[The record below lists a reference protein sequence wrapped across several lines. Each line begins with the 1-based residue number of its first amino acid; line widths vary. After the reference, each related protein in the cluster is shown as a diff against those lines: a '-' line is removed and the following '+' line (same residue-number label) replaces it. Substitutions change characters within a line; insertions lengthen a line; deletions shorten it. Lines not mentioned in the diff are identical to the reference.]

1 MDLYTVRQQLNMGV
15 PLMQLKLRVTDYSR
29 VSTDHLEQKKSLQ
42 NQIEHFKE
50 MIEGNKNWI
59 YVPGYVDD
67 GISGTTDVKR
77 EQFMQM
83 IEDAKNGLFD
93 LIITKEISRFSRNT
107 LDSIK
112 YTRELLSYGVAVLFV
127 NDNIN
132 TALPDSELRLTIMAS
147 MAQDEIRRLSERV
160 KFGMNRAIKNGNIL
174 GNDLMYGYK
183 KDKLTGN
190 LVIVESQAEVVKRI
204 YSEYAVDEKSLTKI
218 AKELN
223 AENIKTSQNKKWSAS
238 SLARMIRNHKYKG
251 YYCGRKTEIVD
262 YMTKKVKRLPEN
274 NWVIYD
280 DKERIPPIV
289 EDELWDRANARL
301 ESRGFKFNKSSQD
314 KAMYQNRY
322 ALSAKI
328 YCSEHNEVFH
338 RRIQCKAINDVSWLC
353 AKYFKDGKTACD
365 SPNLRQSEIYSIFD
379 DIIECLKIR
388 LDNVSDILLD
398 LYKNNKNNTDVDVA
412 MNELNKNRDKI
423 YLKKDKLLELNIEGN
438 ISNEEFNV
446 RNNEFNK
453 ELSTIENQISALERK
468 KKNFIEIQD
477 KNKKLEEILKQKIKS
492 IATKEKL
499 IDLLLNKIVVSKINN
514 DKNYVELSI
523 FFKFSNDYIEKE
535 SGTTLIPN
543 VDGLTN
549 FMRKEY
555 EFKRG
560 YNSTSTKRYTIKY
573 QVNCYI
579 CI

>member
-468 KKNFIEIQD
+468 KKNFIEIQE

>member
-112 YTRELLSYGVAVLFV
+112 YTRVLLSYGVAVLFV

-468 KKNFIEIQD
+468 KKNFIEIQE

>member
-289 EDELWDRANARL
+289 EDELWDRANAIL

-468 KKNFIEIQD
+468 KKNFIEIQE

>member
-379 DIIECLKIR
+379 DIIEYLKIR

-468 KKNFIEIQD
+468 KKNFIEIQE